1 MRNSTVHTS
10 TFNHTIPIAQSFWMC
25 YIAVH
30 VKKLIDMDTT
40 LTIRIDKELEQL
52 LEESSKR
59 TGQSKSELVRQ
70 ALKRQLRIESFQQL
84 RKELLPYGEAQG
96 WLTDEDVFREVS

>member
-1 MRNSTVHTS
+1 
-10 TFNHTIPIAQSFWMC
+10 
-25 YIAVH
+25 
-30 VKKLIDMDTT
+30 MDTT

-70 ALKRQLRIESFQQL
+70 ALKRQLTIESFQQL
-84 RKELLPYGEAQG
+84 RKELLPYGEAKG
-96 WLTDEDVFREVS
+96 WLTDEDVFDEVS

>member
-1 MRNSTVHTS
+1 
-10 TFNHTIPIAQSFWMC
+10 
-25 YIAVH
+25 
-30 VKKLIDMDTT
+30 MDKT
-40 LTIRIDKELEQL
+40 LTIRIDKELDEL

-59 TGQSKSELVRQ
+59 SGRSKSALVRE
-70 ALKRQLRIESFQQL
+70 ALKRQLNIESFQQL